1 MLLSDNSGNGA
12 NILEFIQIGETE
24 YQDFFDQCPYRNFM
38 NSIEAM
44 KLKRENNWQVELV
57 GVKDQGRLVAAA
69 ALSSI
74 PMMKVFR
81 YYTVQRGFLMDY
93 TRPEVFHFFME
104 NLKKHLKRQKC
115 LYLHTD
121 PAIPYQQH
129 DIDGN
134 VVSNGFN
141 NQPII
146 DMFKKEGFEHLGL
159 TVGLSS
165 YYQARWAFVL
175 SLTGKTRADLLKNMH
190 QQTRWSVNKTIR
202 ENIQVRDMT
211 DADLPLFN
219 DIMEHTGERR
229 GFDNRGTDFY
239 QKFLTAYG
247 KHSRILLAYI
257 DPAAYLANVN
267 GELLEAE
274 TELTKTDAHL
284 LETPNN
290 KKFKK
295 RRNVLLEA
303 IETNQR
309 KIKAMKELE
318 AKHGSE
324 IPLAASMFAVYD
336 NEVTYLFSGA
346 YDELKKYNGPY
357 ALQWTMLQ
365 YALDHKIPKYN
376 FYGTSGD
383 FRPEAADFGV
393 YQFKKGFDGEVEEL
407 VGDFILPINKPFFA
421 LYKALGKLPQ

>member
-1 MLLSDNSGNGA
+1 M
-12 NILEFIQIGETE
+12 EFTQINEVD
-24 YQDFFDQCPYRNFM
+24 YQAFFDKSPYRNFM
-38 NSIEAM
+38 NSVEAM
-44 KLKRENNWQVELV
+44 KLKRENNWRVEFV
-57 GVKDQGRLVAAA
+57 GVKDQGELVAAA

-74 PMMKVFR
+74 PVMKLFR
-81 YYTVQRGFLMDY
+81 YYTIQRGILMDY
-93 TRPEVFHFFME
+93 QRQDVFHFLMT
-104 NLKKHLKRQKC
+104 NLKQYLKSQKA
-115 LYLHTD
+115 LYLHMD
-121 PAIPYQQH
+121 PAVPYQQH
-129 DIDGN
+129 DIDGGI
-134 VVSNGFN
+134 VADGFN
-141 NQPII
+141 NQPIV
-146 DMFKKEGFEHLGL
+146 DLFQSEGFEHLGL

-175 SLTGKTRADLLKNMH
+175 PLSGKTKEDLLKNMH

-239 QKFLTAYG
+239 KKFLDAYG
-247 KHSRILLAYI
+247 EHARILLAYI
-257 DPAAYLANVN
+257 DTAAYLANV
-267 GELLEAE
+267 EAEMTEAE

-309 KIKAMKELE
+309 KIQTMKELE

-357 ALQWTMLQ
+357 ALQWKMLQ
-365 YALDHKIPKYN
+365 YALDHGIPKYN

-383 FRPEAADFGV
+383 FRPEAEDFGV

-407 VGDFILPINKPFFA
+407 LGDFILPINKAAFSV
-421 LYKALGKLPQ
+421 YKGMGKLPS